1 MSDSLTALVT
11 AIGLVF
17 VIEGVLYALLPAFM
31 QRTMARALDQP
42 IGRLRAVGLAAALF
56 GLLVVWAVH

>member
-1 MSDSLTALVT
+1 MSDSLTAFVT

-31 QRTMARALDQP
+31 RRTMARALIQP
-42 IGRLRAVGLAAALF
+42 IGRLRAAGLAAALF
-56 GLLVVWAVH
+56 GLLVVWLVH